1 MKLLKFTF
9 LLGLLCM
16 IGSYFSPSSM
26 QERLLSKT
34 APPSKLE
41 KLKAIAPVYHNHE
54 GHNHGLEA
62 LASQAQEVHIGHD
75 SRYCSVQAS
84 PYPSIKTQ
92 PDGSILTVYVKGN
105 QLANY
110 LETVDGY
117 TVLKDTDDYYK
128 YAIQNA
134 KGNLLPTSVVSR
146 EVGTRTPAELSHL
159 NKTAKHLKYSGTT
172 LAGIKSNFQNNN
184 SNQGAPAGLFPSNGT
199 RKALLILI
207 DYPDQ
212 PFTYSVAAF
221 DSMANTVGYNTN
233 GQSGSFKDYY
243 FDASNGILTLN
254 SDVVGWYAADSNR
267 AVYGKSSING
277 ARPLI
282 RKAVDAAEASGVD
295 FSQYDGDGDGAVD
308 VVMIIHSGRGAE
320 ETGDN
325 DDIWSHRWVL
335 GNDYQ
340 VTYDGVIINDY
351 IVQPEA
357 LGSTYKIANIGVLC
371 HEFGHALGLPDL
383 YDTNGDNGGSAGLGK
398 WDIMAGG
405 TWNNGGAT
413 PGYFSAWCKEQL
425 GWVTPTVLTGSGSIA
440 NMPAK
445 TASYRINTPDANEY
459 FLIETRQQTE
469 WDTYIPGEGVAI
481 YHINSNGSNANED
494 AKQVDLEAADGLKEM
509 DDQVNSGNAGDLYPN
524 ATNNNS
530 SFDDNT
536 TPNMQLY
543 DGTLTGSSISN
554 ITHAGNLGGFSY
566 SVGGGIVTNC
576 VNQTN
581 YSFYNSSWT
590 TVGQSITMSGCQNGG
605 FFESFEVVY
614 YDPNSG
620 DTTDNI
626 TLKIFDGDGYG
637 GNLLYTQTG
646 ITTSSDGGGD
656 WNMITLAGGVGS
668 LAYVDGNQY
677 TFQLTN
683 PTKGISLAAT
693 GGAPYSGGNQY
704 TTSADLTADLAFK
717 VNVTNSSSLT
727 ASSSIGT
734 ENGCIGGTVNV
745 PIEITNGNDIGAI
758 SYKIT
763 FDTSKVTFVQPTNL
777 HANLSSNFN
786 YTNATTANSLGEIV
800 IAWFD
805 GSNPSGQNFGTGKL
819 FDLEFTG
826 KNIGNSAITW
836 VTTSPYGELTNGSGA
851 VVSSSFTSGSVT
863 INNAP
868 TPTLTSSDVD
878 NVICAGES
886 VIFTASATNAAT
898 YDFLLN
904 GTSVQS
910 GASDTYTTTTLN
922 NSDIVSVIVT
932 NTDGCDAESAT
943 ITTTVNALP
952 VATLTNDATNNE
964 ICSGDNITFTAT
976 GGDVGATYEF
986 FVNGSSVQSSTTATF
1001 ASTTLNDGD
1010 QVSVTITNTTGCSAS
1025 YSTSS
1030 SYVNNAMTFD
1040 GVDDHIDAGTTLGNF
1055 GTSDFTV
1062 EFWTKSLGT
1071 SNGASM
1077 VSKRLDCNCGNFW
1090 NINLNSAGKVELES
1104 FEDVSCG
1111 NGATLVSTVAIND
1124 GTWHHVA
1131 VTRTGNFYILYLDG
1145 VMNFQG
1151 GMGQTNLNN
1160 TAPFRIGMNACSPT
1174 SWSDYFDGEIDD
1186 VRVWSVARSAAD
1198 INSFKNTELAGT
1210 ETGLTAYFDLNEVN
1224 GSTSAAD
1231 KTGTYTGALGG
1242 SASTFATSTNGMTGT
1257 GAAVTNQTITV
1268 NPLPT
1273 PVLTSSDADNILCNG
1288 ESVTFTA
1295 TDGATYE
1302 FFVNGISAQTN
1313 SATNTFITS
1322 SLNDGDIV
1330 TVTATSASGCSATST
1345 GITVTIGSIIT
1356 PFNVTGGGDY
1366 CPSGTPLAIS
1376 LDGSQTGINYILIE
1390 NGTTNLDTL
1399 SGTGAALIFNLG
1411 TATTAAG
1418 NAYTITSY
1426 NVATPTCI
1434 LDMAGSAT
1442 VVLNCFDITMSMIYD
1457 NGQGQGL
1464 KNTAV
1469 SLYNAAH
1476 QLVKTE
1482 TTDNSGGVTFTDVA
1496 SATGYYVL
1504 ADLSGKQHGGINA
1517 TDAFLITKDF
1527 INTQPLIGL
1536 KDRAGDVDGNGVNNA
1551 NDALQVANRFVLNPY
1566 VFIQDW
1572 LHDND
1577 TTNTFDITNAN
1588 VSLTST
1594 VLTFGDVNGSYDV
1607 SGLANGTKTNIGIFN
1622 EGEILAEAGANITVP
1637 FYTMNKLEAGA
1648 ISLVISYPYDV
1659 FDIKNVELGGN
1670 IAAQNLQYT
1679 VIDGR
1684 IRLTWFNL
1692 EPIELNADEV
1702 LINII
1707 GEVHE
1712 DLSAAYSWT
1721 PTITLGNESELADGN
1736 GDVIATVNLTI
1747 PTIVLPN
1754 QTVLSFGNAFK
1765 QIIYP
1770 NPATTN
1776 TTLEY
1781 NLPSDATITI
1791 ELFDVTGKKIKS
1803 LMNAEQTAGIHE
1815 LALDVARLQNG
1826 IYSIQTTV
1834 TVGETTSF
1842 HTKRLLINK

>member
-26 QERLLSKT
+26 QERLLSKS
-34 APPSKLE
+34 PSLKLE
-41 KLKAIAPVYHNHE
+41 KLKAIAPAYHSHE

-62 LASQAQEVHIGHD
+62 LASQSQEIHIGHD

-84 PYPSIKTQ
+84 PYPTIKTQ
-92 PDGSILTVYVKGN
+92 PDGSALTVYVKGN
-105 QLANY
+105 QLASY
-110 LETVDGY
+110 LETTDGY
-117 TVLKDTDDYYK
+117 TILKDTDGYYK

-134 KGNLLPTSVVSR
+134 KGNLFPTSMISK

-254 SDVVGWYAADSNR
+254 TDIKGWYAADSNR

-308 VVMIIHSGRGAE
+308 VVMVIHSGRGAE
-320 ETGDN
+320 ETGDF

-335 GNDYQ
+335 GSGYQ
-340 VTYDGVIINDY
+340 VTYDGVVINDY
-351 IVQPEA
+351 IIQPEA
-357 LGSTYKIANIGVLC
+357 LWSSSQIANIGVLC

-425 GWVTPTVLTGSGSIA
+425 GWVNPTVLSGSGSIA

-459 FLIETRQQTE
+459 FLVETRQQTE

-481 YHINSNGSNANED
+481 YHIKSNGSNGDED
-494 AKQVDLEAADGLKEM
+494 AKRVDLEAADGLKEM

-524 ATNNNS
+524 TTNNNS

-543 DGTLTGSSISN
+543 DGTMTGSSISN
-554 ITHAGNLGGFSY
+554 ITHAGNMGGFSY
-566 SVGGGIVTNC
+566 SVGNGIITNC
-576 VNQTN
+576 ISQTS
-581 YSFYNSSWT
+581 YSHWNSRSNH
-590 TVGQSITMSGCQNGG
+590 GQSFTMSGCQSGG
-605 FFESFEVVY
+605 FFESFDVRIYDTLHNVV
-614 YDPNSG
+614 
-620 DTTDNI
+620 
-626 TLKIFDGDGYG
+626 LEIFDGDGFG
-637 GNLLYTQTG
+637 GNVLYTENISFFADGNGTWQNIKLDNG
-646 ITTSSDGGGD
+646 I
-656 WNMITLAGGVGS
+656 GS
-668 LAYVDGNQY
+668 LAYIDGNQY
-677 TFQLTN
+677 TIRFSHPTTNFKLTYRN
-683 PTKGISLAAT
+683 DN
-693 GGAPYSGGNQY
+693 PYSGGTRY
-704 TTSADLTADLAFK
+704 TSTAESAHDIAFK

-727 ASSSIGT
+727 TASSIGT
-734 ENGCIGGTVNV
+734 ENGCIGGTVDV
-745 PIEITNGNDIGAI
+745 PIEITNGDDIGAI

-777 HANLSSNFN
+777 HANFSGMLN
-786 YTNATTANSLGEIV
+786 YTNAATANNLGEIV
-800 IAWFD
+800 IAWF
-805 GSNPSGQNFGTGKL
+805 GGINPAGQNFGSGKL

-836 VTTSPYGELTNGSGA
+836 VTTSPYGELTNGSGTI
-851 VVSSSFTSGSVT
+851 VSSSFTSGAVT
-863 INNAP
+863 ISSVP
-868 TPTLTSSDVD
+868 TPTLTSSDSD

-886 VIFTASATNAAT
+886 VTFTASATNAAT

-904 GTSVQS
+904 GISVQS
-910 GASDTYTTTTLN
+910 SASDTYITTILN
-922 NSDIVSVIVT
+922 DADIVSVIVI
-932 NTDGCDAESAT
+932 NTDGCDAESTT

-952 VATLTNDATNNE
+952 IVTLTNDAANNA
-964 ICSGDNITFTAT
+964 ICQGDLVTFTAN
-976 GGDVGATYEF
+976 GGDIGAMYEFFLNGTSVQNSTTNTYLSATLSNGDAITVVVTNTTGCSVAFPQPSINNALHFDGSNDYAETSTSGLPLNFTDITIEYWVKREDINNSGIVFSHGTNSSNQGLHTGYNSNNQVRFGFYGNDLDAPAETSAGWYHYAFTYNRTTGSRKIYRDGVVVASDISTGLYTGTGDIRLGSTTWNNSYFQGSVDEVRVWMKERSSAEINQDKDRELVGNEQFLIAYFKMNEGIAGDDNTNLTYLSDSASFFYMYLNNFARTGSTSNLIDGSGNGVLPNTHPIITVYDSETVTLASSNPNNIICAGETVTFTALNGTSSYEF
-986 FVNGSSVQSSTTATF
+986 FVNGTSVQGLSS
-1001 ASTTLNDGD
+1001 D
-1010 QVSVTITNTTGCSAS
+1010 SV
-1025 YSTSS
+1025 YTSS
-1030 SYVNNAMTFD
+1030 SLQDGDVVLVNAYSPNGCMA
-1040 GVDDHIDAGTTLGNF
+1040 
-1055 GTSDFTV
+1055 SD
-1062 EFWTKSLGT
+1062 S
-1071 SNGASM
+1071 
-1077 VSKRLDCNCGNFW
+1077 
-1090 NINLNSAGKVELES
+1090 I
-1104 FEDVSCG
+1104 
-1111 NGATLVSTVAIND
+1111 
-1124 GTWHHVA
+1124 
-1131 VTRTGNFYILYLDG
+1131 
-1145 VMNFQG
+1145 
-1151 GMGQTNLNN
+1151 
-1160 TAPFRIGMNACSPT
+1160 
-1174 SWSDYFDGEIDD
+1174 
-1186 VRVWSVARSAAD
+1186 
-1198 INSFKNTELAGT
+1198 
-1210 ETGLTAYFDLNEVN
+1210 
-1224 GSTSAAD
+1224 
-1231 KTGTYTGALGG
+1231 
-1242 SASTFATSTNGMTGT
+1242 
-1257 GAAVTNQTITV
+1257 TITV
-1268 NPLPT
+1268 ANA
-1273 PVLTSSDADNILCNG
+1273 LTA
-1288 ESVTFTA
+1288 
-1295 TDGATYE
+1295 
-1302 FFVNGISAQTN
+1302 
-1313 SATNTFITS
+1313 
-1322 SLNDGDIV
+1322 
-1330 TVTATSASGCSATST
+1330 
-1345 GITVTIGSIIT
+1345 
-1356 PFNVTGGGDY
+1356 FNVTGSGDY
-1366 CPSGTPLAIS
+1366 CPSGAPLAIN
-1376 LDGSQTGINYILIE
+1376 LDGSEIGANYILIE

-1399 SGTGAALIFNLG
+1399 SGTGSALTFNLG
-1411 TATTAAG
+1411 IATTAAG

-1434 LDMAGSAT
+1434 LDMTGTAT

-1482 TTDNSGGVTFTDVA
+1482 TTDNSGGVTFTDVT
-1496 SATGYYVL
+1496 SAAGYYVL

-1527 INTQPLIGL
+1527 INTQPLTGL

-1588 VSLTST
+1588 VALTST

-1622 EGEILAEAGANITVP
+1622 EGEVLAEAGANITVP
-1637 FYTMNKLEAGA
+1637 FYIMNKLEAGA
-1648 ISLVISYPYDV
+1648 ISLVISYPYDL

-1803 LMNAEQTAGIHE
+1803 LINAEQTAGIHE